1 MSPATIAL
9 IGVSAG
15 AVLALLVAWI
25 RWSITTA
32 VRLSIQTTVNG
43 KVDAVQRTANEL
55 QRSIDDIAERQKAH
69 NSTHLVE
76 QAALLAALARQGMD
90 IPDGWGGHQ

>member
-43 KVDAVQRTANEL
+43 KVDAVQRTV
-55 QRSIDDIAERQKAH
+55 DDIVERQKAH

-76 QAALLAALARQGMD
+76 QAALLAALARQGFD
-90 IPDGWGGHQ
+90 LPDGWHQ